1 MTNVVKFGKTVLPGE
16 ANEELIATI
25 ETLLSDAKDGSL
37 RGLAYATVR
46 ENNVIGSGWDGSDGT
61 RYPLAAAISI
71 LSSRYA
77 TALQDGKDEA

>member
-1 MTNVVKFGKTVLPGE
+1 MSNVVRFGKTVLPGE
-16 ANEELIATI
+16 ANDDLVATL
-25 ETLLSDAKDGSL
+25 EWLLADAKSGCL

-71 LSSRYA
+71 LSVRYP